1 MRRPALP
8 RETAATGA
16 RRTLVTN
23 FGRYDTPEKLAADA
37 RLAPAVREK
46 LLREWAEDLTSR
58 LRASDENMP
67 SDEPGDTGEMLRRVN
82 VCLEH
87 LVPPAPQH

>member
-1 MRRPALP
+1 MARTPSP
-8 RETAATGA
+8 RDRAKAGA
-16 RRTLVTN
+16 RRQLVTN
-23 FGRYDTPEKLAADA
+23 YGRYETPEQLAADA

-46 LLREWAEDLTSR
+46 LLNEWAEDLTAR

-67 SDEPGDTGEMLRRVN
+67 SDVPGDTGELLRRVN

-87 LVPPAPQH
+87 LVPPTPQH